1 MISDTFKQVEV
12 VQTMFKQVGI
22 KEKVRVGKLN
32 VGILCFKVSTKPDR
46 KKDSQEK
53 SYYRFFSPVAPYNHQ
68 IQISQNRWSRGLEI
82 CILTNGLHF

>member
-12 VQTMFKQVGI
+12 VNLGI

-68 IQISQNRWSRGLEI
+68 IQISQNRWSQGLEI
-82 CILTNGLHF
+82 CILTRLHF

>member
-12 VQTMFKQVGI
+12 VSWGL
-22 KEKVRVGKLN
+22 KEKIRGGKLN

-82 CILTNGLHF
+82 CILTRLHF